1 MMIGI
6 QNDSATPSAAACAI
20 ADDAN
25 TMRRRT
31 TCTPMKPS
39 SAPASPP
46 VMIASLKIGR
56 FANSSCQLVLS
67 VIVSPP
73 ASPRR
78 GPARGRRG
86 AANAALA
93 RISARGR
100 RQRDV
105 VVAVEQQRAVGA
117 LEPVLDQVGH
127 HDHGGVVM
135 RAQAR
140 RSAP

>member
-1 MMIGI
+1 MKTSVASSEAPIAHSTGSNSSDDTRCTSLPAWCPAAWRTGSMTIGI

-67 VIVSPP
+67 VIV
-73 ASPRR
+73 
-78 GPARGRRG
+78 
-86 AANAALA
+86 
-93 RISARGR
+93 
-100 RQRDV
+100 
-105 VVAVEQQRAVGA
+105 
-117 LEPVLDQVGH
+117 
-127 HDHGGVVM
+127 
-135 RAQAR
+135 
-140 RSAP
+140 